1 MQIVELGPFEDR
13 FPETIWKIIKVRKT
27 EGKRL
32 RGNTKDIE
40 KRVNVWRISEEVDY
54 KLKESSI

>member
-1 MQIVELGPFEDR
+1 
-13 FPETIWKIIKVRKT
+13 VRKT

-40 KRVNVWRISEEVDY
+40 KRVNLW
-54 KLKESSI
+54 KLIDEASSITFECRVSP

>member
-1 MQIVELGPFEDR
+1 M
-13 FPETIWKIIKVRKT
+13 RKT

-40 KRVNVWRISEEVDY
+40 KRINIW
-54 KLKESSI
+54 KLDESIHCNL